1 MKFLV
6 VAHKVMWEA
15 VAFMAAPFVA
25 ATLVIMPHGQGNRWT
40 FELKCRKERGKVT
53 PTTED
58 QSCSRLPI
66 VTSMHTEPDL

>member
-25 ATLVIMPHGQGNRWT
+25 ATLVIMPHGQRNRWT
-40 FELKCRKERGKVT
+40 FE
-53 PTTED
+53 
-58 QSCSRLPI
+58 
-66 VTSMHTEPDL
+66 TSNSNFDAYRARFVGYHAY

>member
-25 ATLVIMPHGQGNRWT
+25 ATLVITPHGQRNRWT
-40 FELKCRKERGKVT
+40 FEVLDSYCPFAAPLWGL
-53 PTTED
+53 
-58 QSCSRLPI
+58 CSS
-66 VTSMHTEPDL
+66 V